1 MTRQDA
7 TRETEEPESVR
18 LVRAARADEADQ
30 LIDFQLAL
38 AAETEWLAL
47 DAERVARGVRA
58 VFGDPSRGG
67 YWVAEEAGRIVGMLL
82 TTPEWSDWRA
92 GWVLWIQSVYVI
104 PEARGQGVFRDLYA
118 HQRARV
124 EGDPD
129 LCGLRLYVD
138 RRNRAAAAIYE
149 RAGMSREHYE
159 MFEWLKD

>member
-1 MTRQDA
+1 MIRHI
-7 TRETEEPESVR
+7 E
-18 LVRAARADEADQ
+18 VRAALPDDADR
-30 LIDFQLAL
+30 LIDFQLAM
-38 AAETEWLAL
+38 AAETEGLAL
-47 DAERVARGVRA
+47 EPERIARGVRA
-58 VFGDPSRGG
+58 VFADRSRGV

-104 PEARGQGVFRDLYA
+104 PEARGQGVFRDMYA
-118 HQRARV
+118 HQKARV
-124 EGDPD
+124 ESDPE

-138 RRNRAAAAIYE
+138 RRNRSAAAVYE